1 MAKAKELQAWRESH
15 FAELGKTLEVLK
27 SIRDDPEASS
37 KDRIEASKSIGRMLS
52 AMSPSRGGEI
62 KKAEVKKVEH
72 KPTEE
77 EWLEIDKRLAN

>member
-1 MAKAKELQAWRESH
+1 MAKAKELQGFREAN
-15 FAELGKTLEVLK
+15 FKELEATLAVFK
-27 SIRDDPEASS
+27 AIRDDPEASN
-37 KDRIEASKSIGRMLS
+37 KDRIEAGKSIGRMLS